1 MNAIPTHRTGRA
13 LSALLLSHFALSAC
27 LEPASMDVH
36 GEQVAEPIINGTP
49 ATAYP
54 EGALIDMVAGSSRSV
69 CSGSLIAPRVV
80 LTAGHCIAGFTS
92 FTVTLPNAGGQT
104 ANGARSWTDYV
115 QTGRSVNPNTLD
127 VGVIILD
134 RELRLDRY
142 PRLHPTMLSA
152 GTSVVNVGRVLN
164 GSVTR
169 SLWMGRP
176 VSVEDGA
183 RYGYRFSYMSQE
195 ITQPGDSG
203 GPVFAELA
211 EGRSIVGVCS
221 GGGGGRQIMGR
232 VDLAYARIQQL
243 ISENGGVP
251 GGAPPGMGSDGG
263 VPDGGV
269 PGGGGMMGAP
279 PSGAPSATAWCADRL
294 EVEPND
300 AQTSAEALAE
310 HRCGRVEGG
319 DQDWFQW
326 SVPAAGTPYSI
337 ALATAGDATLTVF
350 RSTDTGGWVRLPHT
364 SPNAIDAVASGA
376 WQYRAGVSS
385 PSGQRQ
391 YYSLR
396 FTRR

>member
-1 MNAIPTHRTGRA
+1 MNAITTDRMGRA
-13 LSALLLSHFALSAC
+13 FAALLLSNFALSSC
-27 LEPASMDVH
+27 VEPAPTDLN
-36 GEQVAEPIINGTP
+36 GERVAEPIINGTP

-54 EGALIDMVAGSSRSV
+54 EAALIDMTAGASRGA
-69 CSGSLIAPRVV
+69 CSGSVIAPRVV
-80 LTAGHCIAGFTS
+80 LTAGHCVAGFTG
-92 FTVTLPNAGGQT
+92 FTVTLPNVGGQSAT
-104 ANGARSWTDYV
+104 GTRSWTDYV
-115 QTGRSVNPNTLD
+115 QTGSSVNPNTLD

-142 PRLHPTMLSA
+142 PRLHPSMLAA

-164 GSVTR
+164 GSLTR

-176 VSVEDGA
+176 VSLEDGA
-183 RYGYRFSYMSQE
+183 RYGYRFSYVSQE

-232 VDLAYARIQQL
+232 LDLAYTRIQQL
-243 ISENGGVP
+243 IMDNGGVP
-251 GGAPPGMGSDGG
+251 GGGAPPSGMGSDGG
-263 VPDGGV
+263 VSDAGGS
-269 PGGGGMMGAP
+269 GGMGAP
-279 PSGAPSATAWCADRL
+279 PSGAPSPTSWCADTL

-300 AQTSAEALAE
+300 AQTSAESLTE

-326 SVPAAGTPYSI
+326 SAPAAGTPYSI

-350 RSTDTGGWVRLPHT
+350 RSTETGAWVRLPNT
-364 SPNAIDAVASGA
+364 SPNAIDAVSSGA

-391 YYSLR
+391 YYGLR
-396 FTRR
+396 FSRR